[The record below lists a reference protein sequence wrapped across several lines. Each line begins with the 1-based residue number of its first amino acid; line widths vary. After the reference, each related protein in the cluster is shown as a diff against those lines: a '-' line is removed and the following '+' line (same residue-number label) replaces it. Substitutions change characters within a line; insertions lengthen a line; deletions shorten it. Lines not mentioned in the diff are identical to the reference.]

1 MAPQT
6 NAPGAQRSSAAETVS
21 DEHAGDTQQHKSLS
35 GADLTVTCQAAQ
47 SAFLRGEPVPLDF
60 DKVRTDLSTGQPMRR
75 CLLLQALRF
84 RLSMAPVLRIRRRA
98 LQQYIKFDVMGTL
111 TQGNGQSSCVLSLLR
126 HSDAAVIDQ
135 AVHLVNVVAS
145 EASGRTYV
153 GHMHL
158 RAVSFPVFLPV
169 VNAFY

>member
-1 MAPQT
+1 MTAIHPIRLRFSNAYLLVGDHRPVLIDTGSRGDARDIKAPR
-6 NAPGAQRSSAAETVS
+6 P
-21 DEHAGDTQQHKSLS
+21 
-35 GADLTVTCQAAQ
+35 ADLTVTCQAAQ

-60 DKVRTDLSTGQPMRR
+60 EKVRRDLATQQPMMR

-98 LQQYIKFDVMGTL
+98 LQQYIKFDVVGTL
-111 TQGNGQSSCVLSLLR
+111 TQGDGQSSCLLSLLR
-126 HSDAAVIDQ
+126 HPNATVVDQ

-153 GHMHL
+153 CNRL
-158 RAVSFPVFLPV
+158 ASSVEF
-169 VNAFY
+169 

>member
-1 MAPQT
+1 MSRFVTAQAAVPSARPAAPPDTDSDAVDSQHHA
-6 NAPGAQRSSAAETVS
+6 AP
-21 DEHAGDTQQHKSLS
+21 S
-35 GADLTVTCQAAQ
+35 GADVAVTCQAAQ

-111 TQGNGQSSCVLSLLR
+111 TQGNGQSSCLLSLLR
-126 HSDAAVIDQ
+126 HPDATVIDQ

-145 EASGRTYV
+145 EASGRTCV
-153 GHMHL
+153 
-158 RAVSFPVFLPV
+158 
-169 VNAFY
+169 